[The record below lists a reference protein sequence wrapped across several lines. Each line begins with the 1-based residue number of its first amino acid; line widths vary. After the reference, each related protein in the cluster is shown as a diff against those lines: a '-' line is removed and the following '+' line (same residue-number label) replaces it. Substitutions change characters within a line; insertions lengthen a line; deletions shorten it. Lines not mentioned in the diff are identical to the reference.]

1 MQNFLNILFKHQISA
16 TSSAILLKHQISN
29 ASSVITRS
37 LFIAQHLHP
46 HRRTDHT
53 QLFSERLFVRVIFL
67 INVHNDLVISAWW
80 GPIRKWPTFLEVS
93 LKCCCIFQMV
103 STWVT
108 PSFGQMLMVHCC
120 TNHSII
126 WNSDLYPLHYLTGRL
141 PVTRLCGGG
150 KNTSMYMK
158 VPYTSP
164 LDDTYCASFL
174 YAAIIKDWYFLAHL
188 VHRHWYDERLSAP
201 SHGSPDLKESIAP

>member
-1 MQNFLNILFKHQISA
+1 MPPVSSHVHYSLPSICIHTEERTTHSFSVSGYLYVLFSWSTSTM
-16 TSSAILLKHQISN
+16 TSSFQLDEGLSEN
-29 ASSVITRS
+29 D
-37 LFIAQHLHP
+37 P
-46 HRRTDHT
+46 H
-53 QLFSERLFVRVIFL
+53 S
-67 INVHNDLVISAWW
+67 W
-80 GPIRKWPTFLEVS
+80 
-93 LKCCCIFQMV
+93 KCHKKCCIFQMV